1 MAASS
6 SLERTVPLDHSAP
19 GSRERIDGRWLG
31 AEGGMRIATLVGAL
45 ATPHTKVAPHTTP
58 SSPLRA
64 VFAIPTR
71 RNRFKPSIW
80 PGAGSVM

>member
-1 MAASS
+1 
-6 SLERTVPLDHSAP
+6 
-19 GSRERIDGRWLG
+19 
-31 AEGGMRIATLVGAL
+31 MRIATLVGAL
-45 ATPHTKVAPHTTP
+45 ATPHTKVAPRTTP

-64 VFAIPTR
+64 VFAISTG